1 MGTLI
6 GDRIR
11 DLRKKMGM
19 TQEEFAEIA
28 DMHRSAIAK
37 YEGGTLMPKAASLEK
52 LATAL
57 GVSMSYLMTGEQ
69 DPPLPSNAYPLDDQA
84 VIPILGEIRS
94 GPGGTAEQTVE
105 GYGLADVANP
115 TEHFLL
121 RVVGDSMEPDIT
133 PGMLALIHRQEDVE
147 NGEIAAVGIDGEE
160 GTLKMVRKQDGAVI
174 LQAFN
179 PHYAPR
185 VFAGRDLSRLTIFGK
200 LVETRRRW

>member
-1 MGTLI
+1 MTTI
-6 GDRIR
+6 GANIRRIR
-11 DLRKKMGM
+11 KAKKM
-19 TQEEFAEIA
+19 TQDALAEA
-28 DMHRSAIAK
+28 AGLHRVTLANYEIGRKDNPSAENLLAIA
-37 YEGGTLMPKAASLEK
+37 E
-52 LATAL
+52 AL
-57 GVSMSYLMTGEQ
+57 GVSTYDLMGE
-69 DPPLPSNAYPLDDQA
+69 DVPPLPPNAYPVDDQVA
-84 VIPILGEIRS
+84 VPILGAIRC
-94 GPGGTAEQTVE
+94 GPDGLSEQEVE

-179 PHYAPR
+179 PRYAPR
-185 VFAGRDLSRLTIFGK
+185 VFAGRDIARLTIFGK
-200 LVETRRRW
+200 LVETRRKW